1 MKKIKDMKKSFILLA
16 GAAMLFTQACQNS
29 ESLYDVSEADSNA
42 IEFSNYVGA
51 LTRASRAAGNSFQSG
66 DKMQVYGFQIFNEEE
81 PQPLFNG
88 QEVTCGSKGTWSY
101 SPKRYWSDNSSY
113 DFYAIFPF
121 SSNNSFDTDDRVF
134 SVSEFTV
141 QDEAADQTDIMIAQR
156 IEGRTSHDVVV
167 FVFNHI
173 LSYVRFYLKT
183 ASDFDTEGIDSI
195 KVLDFDVTGLYST
208 GAFAQDGWNDG
219 DAFVGAWT
227 PDEES
232 VYDMPAVQNV
242 KYVIGAE
249 SPLAL
254 AEDLLLLPQD
264 ISDDANLYIKYMICY
279 SDDTK
284 SIFTSNVQ
292 LNTIK
297 GAKASSS
304 DSKETLASWAPDYR
318 YNYIISVK
326 PDENNAIE
334 FSAQVED
341 WEDEY
346 EAEHII
352 GSAE

>member
-66 DKMQVYGFQIFNEEE
+66 DKMQVYGFQIYNEED
-81 PQPLFNG
+81 PNPLLNN
-88 QEVTCGSKGTWSY
+88 QEVICGSKGTWSY

-141 QDEAADQTDIMIAQR
+141 QDKAADQTDIMIAQR

-173 LSYVRFYLKT
+173 LSNVSFYLKT

-208 GAFAQDGWNDG
+208 GAFAQDGWSDG

-341 WEDEY
+341 WEDVY